1 MLLWNKSTIKHYI
14 NINLEFDDNTTK
26 SLDIHEGEI
35 VEIKYRRNDCIRTG
49 VGMIK
54 HIKPFIK
61 RSFNCNRQIESAYI
75 VLDMSKNNLA
85 CTDKIELFDILDVN
99 FVYPN
104 CCYPEFPPCE
114 QPIDKCNCNK
124 AEETQPPKDDCCQ
137 CGHCSCQTEDAP
149 VDEEVINNG

>member
-1 MLLWNKSTIKHYI
+1 MLLRNESTIKHYI
-14 NINLEFDDNTTK
+14 NINLTFDDNTTK

-61 RSFNCNRQIESAYI
+61 RSFKCNRQIESAYI
-75 VLDMSKNNLA
+75 VLDMSQNNLA

-99 FVYPN
+99 FVYP
-104 CCYPEFPPCE
+104 EFCPAFPSESTSGCQCHKTE
-114 QPIDKCNCNK
+114 DTESTEDGCRCGKSHTCSGGCNC
-124 AEETQPPKDDCCQ
+124 
-137 CGHCSCQTEDAP
+137 SQTE
-149 VDEEVINNG
+149 E